1 MDKGMTRQDI
11 IRAALRAWGRKVYQ
25 STSLG
30 DVARELGVS
39 KTALYRHFTGKEEL
53 VEAMDEYFYDDYA
66 SFLKPCFE
74 TALKV
79 PDRKEAILLMVRGTI
94 EYYVRNR
101 DVFIFSLTRIYHDR
115 EQDVA
120 EQMSRRGFDV
130 EKLRPLWG
138 AMQAAPSLDLL
149 LVTSLIFRIG
159 HFHKYE
165 CGDAALSGGQIR
177 QVMAEVEEKLN
188 SGLALDKNRIEA
200 LEYERLE
207 TLAAGALHES
217 ATDESNSLLR
227 AVGAVVAEA
236 GPWNASM
243 EMVARRSGLSKSGL
257 YAHFRNKQ
265 DMLRRLFF
273 TEFERIAGQARKSV
287 GLSDI
292 PEEQLYLGIFSIASY
307 LRSRPEILVAM
318 NWVRTRRL
326 NLGHPP
332 KSGEFQVFRE
342 IAIETLRNDE
352 NESWIFFLVLGTMMR
367 RFKKTAAPM
376 LRNTSPEE
384 DNFSDLSNRSIRR
397 LYRFVCLGFRDFE
410 G

>member
-1 MDKGMTRQDI
+1 MTKEDI
-11 IRAALRAWGRKVYQ
+11 INAAFRVWGRNLYRD
-25 STSLG
+25 TSLTK
-30 DVARELGVS
+30 VAACLNVT
-39 KTALYRHFTGKEEL
+39 KPALYRHFADKKALLDAMYIQFFDHYAAFLKSILAEAGRLEGGKGFPAIIRSIIDYYARNEDYFFFSLNQVAEETDPCYNMAEQLTRRGVFLSRMEEFVPSGAGYPSVVGLATITVIFYTALFHKKNYHTGKPREAEIKAFIVNIEEQ
-53 VEAMDEYFYDDYA
+53 
-66 SFLKPCFE
+66 
-74 TALKV
+74 
-79 PDRKEAILLMVRGTI
+79 VRRGLG
-94 EYYVRNR
+94 
-101 DVFIFSLTRIYHDR
+101 FDR
-115 EQDVA
+115 EMV
-120 EQMSRRGFDV
+120 
-130 EKLRPLWG
+130 K
-138 AMQAAPSLDLL
+138 
-149 LVTSLIFRIG
+149 
-159 HFHKYE
+159 
-165 CGDAALSGGQIR
+165 
-177 QVMAEVEEKLN
+177 
-188 SGLALDKNRIEA
+188 ALD
-200 LEYERLE
+200 YERLE
-207 TLAAGALHES
+207 ALSRTDTAGCAG
-217 ATDESNSLLR
+217 DNGLLKGV
-227 AVGAVVAEA
+227 AAVVAEV